1 MTKPYSISLNGR
13 ELFETNSN
21 IFSVDV
27 IHGDL
32 ISVSSK
38 FACEGKLEKRIIL
51 NNNFLV
57 YPNPTSNDI
66 EIVLPEIN
74 MKEVS
79 VAVYNIQLQLISN
92 KSYQLDNNKIKISL
106 KDNPS
111 GMYFIKLELDDNSV
125 TFKIIKQ

>member
-1 MTKPYSISLNGR
+1 LNGR

-125 TFKIIKQ
+125 TFKIIKQWKSLY